1 MSKKINC
8 WEYMQCKREPGG
20 VLTDKLGI
28 CPAAAQHAL
37 DGFNRGNNA
46 GRACWLVAGTFCS
59 SRIQGSFAEKQSSCR
74 ECAFYKKIHAEE
86 GNTHLALGP
95 LKIFAH
101 THIGRVNRS
110 NEDRY
115 LIKSMADG
123 GTLLAI
129 ADGLGG
135 NVAGDYAAEILRAR
149 LAAVTS
155 MARNEEQIQ
164 LAGLAVEID
173 TAICRERDEDPS
185 LGGGMG
191 STLIAV
197 LCRHGK
203 AHWVHVG
210 DSRLYL
216 LRNRR
221 LTQITKDQTLARFLL
236 AEGEITAEEV
246 PRHYSRNVMD
256 QYVGCGYAEP
266 ETGCLDLFDGDV
278 LVLATD
284 GLYRQISTETI
295 VSILNT
301 GFGLEEKAA
310 ALVNAALKAGGTDN
324 ITVMLAQ
331 KQPPVSIPK
340 KRTKNGRHLST

>member
-1 MSKKINC
+1 M
-8 WEYMQCKREPGG
+8 
-20 VLTDKLGI
+20 
-28 CPAAAQHAL
+28 
-37 DGFNRGNNA
+37 
-46 GRACWLVAGTFCS
+46 
-59 SRIQGSFAEKQSSCR
+59 
-74 ECAFYKKIHAEE
+74 
-86 GNTHLALGP
+86 
-95 LKIFAH
+95 
-101 THIGRVNRS
+101 
-110 NEDRY
+110 
-115 LIKSMADG
+115 
-123 GTLLAI
+123 LAI

-155 MARNEEQIQ
+155 MARNEEETQ

-173 TAICRERDEDPS
+173 KAICREMDKDPS

-197 LCRHGK
+197 LYRHGK
-203 AHWVHVG
+203 AYWVHVG

-216 LRNRR
+216 LRNRQ

-246 PRHYSRNVMD
+246 PRHYSRNIMD

-266 ETGCLDLFDGDV
+266 ETGCLNLFAGDV

-295 VSILNT
+295 VSILNM
-301 GFGLEEKAA
+301 GSGGPEEKAA
-310 ALVNAALKAGGTDN
+310 ALVNTALKAGGTDN

-331 KQPPVSIPK
+331 RQPPASISK